1 MLYIPALINGTPVK
15 VFVDS
20 GAQSTILSQRC
31 AERCGIMRLVDRHFA
46 GTAVGVG
53 TSKIVG
59 RVHMAP
65 LIIAGQHFPCTFVV
79 IESGSID
86 CLFGLDMLRR
96 YQACIDLH
104 AGVLRLRL
112 GGTSTDVP
120 FLGESEIPK
129 DEVGGDGFAGNDKD
143 PAKDGA
149 AGGSA
154 AASGSSAPAAGA
166 GAGAPA
172 SSTSSSMQVDK
183 PAAAASSH
191 VSPVP
196 TTSSTAPA
204 AGGASTAPA
213 GGAGA
218 PPAPGAAGG
227 GGAAPLFGPID
238 LSSLMPPG
246 GRGGRRGR

>member
-1 MLYIPALINGTPVK
+1 MLYIPSLINGTPVK

-20 GAQSTILSQRC
+20 GAQSTIISQRC

-79 IESGSID
+79 MESGSID

-112 GGTSTDVP
+112 GGMPIEVP

-129 DEVGGDGFAGNDKD
+129 DEVGGDKYEDRDKED
-143 PAKDGA
+143 KA

-154 AASGSSAPAAGA
+154 AASGSGAPAAGA

-172 SSTSSSMQVDK
+172 SSSSSAMQVDK

-191 VSPVP
+191 GSSAPA
-196 TTSSTAPA
+196 TSSTAPA
-204 AGGASTAPA
+204 GGSAAAPA
-213 GGAGA
+213 GGAAA
-218 PPAPGAAGG
+218 PPAAGAAGG

>member
-31 AERCGIMRLVDRHFA
+31 AERCGIMRLVDKHFA

-65 LIIAGQHFPCTFVV
+65 LIIAGQHFPCTFTV
-79 IESGSID
+79 IESDSID

-112 GGTSTDVP
+112 GGTPIEVP

-129 DEVGGDGFAGNDKD
+129 GEVGGDGYEDKD
-143 PAKDGA
+143 KDKGAA

-154 AASGSSAPAAGA
+154 AASGGGAPAAGA

-172 SSTSSSMQVDK
+172 SSSMQVDK
-183 PAAAASSH
+183 PAAATSSH
-191 VSPVP
+191 GSPA
-196 TTSSTAPA
+196 APA
-204 AGGASTAPA
+204 ASSAAPA
-213 GGAGA
+213 GGAAAAAPAGGVAA
-218 PPAPGAAGG
+218 PPAAGAAGG
-227 GGAAPLFGPID
+227 GGATPLFGPID